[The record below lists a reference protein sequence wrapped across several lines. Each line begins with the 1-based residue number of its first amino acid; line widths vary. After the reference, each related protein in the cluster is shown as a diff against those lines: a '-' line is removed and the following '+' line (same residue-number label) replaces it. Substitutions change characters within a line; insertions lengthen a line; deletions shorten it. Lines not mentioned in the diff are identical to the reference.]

1 MAPRITLSIE
11 AGTAAELATT
21 LGELADTFGSEDGEE
36 GAAGAAGAVPKPRR
50 KRGAA
55 PPATA
60 LLSGSAS
67 TPASGDM
74 AEPGPTATAAASPS
88 EPAPAATGGIT
99 VDQLKEAMIQAMAAA
114 SPLKVQEALTAELG
128 DDVKSVSKVPLD
140 RYADALRILQTVIA
154 TN

>member
-36 GAAGAAGAVPKPRR
+36 GAAGAVPKPRR

-67 TPASGDM
+67 TPANGDM
-74 AEPGPTATAAASPS
+74 AAPGPTATVAASPS
-88 EPAPAATGGIT
+88 ETAPAATGGIT
-99 VDQLKEAMIQAMAAA
+99 VDQLKEAMTQAMAAA
-114 SPLKVQEALTAELG
+114 SPLKVQEALGAKIPG
-128 DDVKSVSKVPLD
+128 AKSISTIPADQYGVAMEVLQGLIAVS
-140 RYADALRILQTVIA
+140 
-154 TN
+154 